1 MKSLRKSGSGGFPT
15 SRGRVGAAESRKR
28 SEESREGLA
37 LLLIALLIL
46 ANVVVYL
53 CHHYGLTSL
62 NEWRGQMMSV
72 MVDHRG

>member
-1 MKSLRKSGSGGFPT
+1 
-15 SRGRVGAAESRKR
+15 
-28 SEESREGLA
+28 

-62 NEWRGQMMSV
+62 NEWRGQVMSV